1 MNKIFLF
8 IPVLLLN
15 AASIFAQFNTQL
27 ASFAPHA
34 YNPNPVLY
42 ANVNGNIAE
51 VNQLGEMTY
60 TKVIIMDA
68 LTKDRIAT
76 TYTDATGN
84 FSANLP
90 RYRDYIITADKDTYF
105 KSHHQ
110 FSTDDNEVNLT
121 MKMERKPGYVF
132 DVSVYDGGKVK
143 STVNTIANSRVEIY
157 NNTTRE
163 EELVIEN
170 NPKANFTYA
179 FEEGNHYTI
188 LVRKE
193 GYLNR
198 RIEAYVDIEG
208 CILCFDGMGVEQ
220 PDVVP
225 LMHHDN
231 ELGFFLGAISI
242 DSIQVGQTFA
252 IDNIYYDF
260 DKANIRPDAAKELD
274 KLVTF
279 LRDNPGITVELGSH
293 TDARGSDDYNM
304 SLSDRR
310 ATSAVQYII
319 KNGGV
324 SSEKITSQGYGESK
338 LTNQCANGVTCNEN
352 LHQKNRRTELT
363 ITGVAKQDPLRTKSL
378 KQIIEDP
385 NLYKKVLEEEKEQK
399 RKSLAFTSS

>member
-1 MNKIFLF
+1 MNKLLII
-8 IPVLLLN
+8 IPILLLN
-15 AASIFAQFNTQL
+15 IASSFAQINTPI

-34 YNPNPVLY
+34 YNPNPVLF
-42 ANVNGNIAE
+42 ANVNGNIADNKLSE
-51 VNQLGEMTY
+51 QMTY
-60 TKVIIMDA
+60 TKVIILDA

-76 TYTDATGN
+76 TFTDAAGN
-84 FSANLP
+84 FSAHLP
-90 RYRDYIITADKDTYF
+90 RFRDYIITADRDTYF
-105 KSHHQ
+105 KCQ
-110 FSTDDNEVNLT
+110 RNFSTDKPAIDLT
-121 MKMERKPGYVF
+121 LQMERKPGYVF

-143 STVNTIANSRVEIY
+143 STVNTITDARVEIY
-157 NNTTRE
+157 NNTTRQ

-170 NPKANFTYA
+170 NPKSNFTYA

-188 LVRKE
+188 LVRKA

-260 DKANIRPDAAKELD
+260 DKANIRSDAAKELD
-274 KLVTF
+274 KLVKF
-279 LRDNPGITVELGSH
+279 LRDNPSITVELGSH
-293 TDARGSDDYNM
+293 TDARGSDNYNL

-310 ATSAVQYII
+310 AAAAVQYIVE
-319 KNGGV
+319 KGGI
-324 SSEKITSQGYGESK
+324 SADKITSQGYGESK
-338 LTNQCANGVTCNEN
+338 LVNQCANGISCQES

-363 ITGVAKQDPLRTKSL
+363 ITGVTKEDPLRTKSL

-385 NLYKKVLEEEKEQK
+385 NLYRKVLEEEKTHT
-399 RKSLAFTSS
+399 RL